1 MDRLEAVVF
10 SDIRADIDEARSDY
24 MLNVENGKRGG
35 RPRKDVNEKPLLR
48 GGYPPLAGVRE
59 GDGEGER
66 EEEREEEGE
75 VLPADKPPA
84 LPVFS
89 PPAVEEVEAYCRE
102 HGCFVDAGK
111 FVDYYESNG
120 WRVGKNKMKNW
131 KAAVRNWNRKEQKNN
146 GKTESEQVW
155 SGIGTVL

>member
-1 MDRLEAVVF
+1 M
-10 SDIRADIDEARSDY
+10 I
-24 MLNVENGKRGG
+24 
-35 RPRKDVNEKPLLR
+35 
-48 GGYPPLAGVRE
+48 
-59 GDGEGER
+59 
-66 EEEREEEGE
+66 
-75 VLPADKPPA
+75 PADKPPA
-84 LPVFS
+84 LPVFF

-120 WRVGKNKMKNW
+120 WRVGKNRMKDW

-146 GKTESEQVW
+146 GKTGSEQVW